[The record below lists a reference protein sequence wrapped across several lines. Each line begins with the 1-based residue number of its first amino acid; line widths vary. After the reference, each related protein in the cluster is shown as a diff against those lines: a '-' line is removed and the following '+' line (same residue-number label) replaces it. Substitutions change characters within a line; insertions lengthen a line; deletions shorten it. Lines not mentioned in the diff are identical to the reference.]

1 MNDRGDIFGI
11 LDSSSTKNSFLL
23 SGEKNLE
30 APKHYLVV
38 EPIRLKDIS
47 QIGSTSQS
55 KREEYTTF
63 SNHHQVELTVSLS
76 IQFSYPFNLKLSMSR
91 KIEPEKGLIIP

>member
-1 MNDRGDIFGI
+1 MTFFGI

-23 SGEKNLE
+23 TGGRTLR

-55 KREEYTTF
+55 KREEYTTV

-76 IQFSYPFNLKLSMSR
+76 IQLSYHFNLKLSMPR
-91 KIEPEKGLIIP
+91 GFNHPLKQ